1 MLSPR
6 KIEVVSNK
14 IKPVIRDVTFK
25 HANYKP
31 HKYQRLVHQSEARF
45 RVAACGR
52 RFGKSSLGGMDL
64 VTEAYIT
71 NQMKPMLDDMGKRRE
86 FWIIGPNYSDSEKEF
101 RVAWNALNKLGL
113 PFDKPGSYYN
123 PNAGSMTISAFKG
136 KYLINA
142 KSAAHPESLV
152 GEGLNG
158 VIMAE
163 AAKQKESTWLKYIR
177 PMLSDFLGWAL
188 FTSTPEGRNWFHEM
202 WNRGQ
207 SIEHSDYES
216 WRLQS
221 WLNPYLYT
229 ELTKLRAV
237 KNLQYLL
244 KNRFQITEEM
254 KDKLDIDPEIVSLII
269 DLTEETFNQEIAAA
283 FTDYVGLVF
292 KDFDEEVHVQD
303 LPFYEDW
310 ETVAAVDYGFRNPF
324 VWLVLQ
330 INPADGTVHVFDE
343 YYERG
348 KTIDEIPQEL
358 IQRRLTYSQ
367 IKDFYPDPA
376 SPGDSAV
383 LQDKLSIRPISG
395 TGGEISFRIRA
406 IRAALKVRNPHLEWG
421 SPDRKPRLLVN
432 RRCTQ
437 TIREF
442 NAYRYPATKE
452 ESSNNPPENPLKKD
466 DHTMEALGRFFA
478 GRFGQTTSERHV
490 RVSSAGYGG

>member
-1 MLSPR
+1 MLNPR

-14 IKPVIRDVTFK
+14 IKPVVRETTFK
-25 HANYKP
+25 HANYNP
-31 HKYQRLVHQSEARF
+31 HKYQRLVHNSSARF

-71 NQMKPMLDDMGKRRE
+71 SQMLPMLDEMGKRRE
-86 FWIIGPNYSDSEKEF
+86 FWIVGPNYSDSEKEF
-101 RVAWNALNKLGL
+101 RVAWNSLNKLQL
-113 PFDKPGSYYN
+113 PFDKPGSYNN
-123 PNAGSMTISAFKG
+123 PNAGDMHISAFGG
-136 KYLINA
+136 KFLINA

-188 FTSTPEGRNWFHEM
+188 FSSTPEGRNWFYEM

-207 SIEHSDYES
+207 SIEHADYES

-221 WLNPYLYT
+221 WLNPFLYQQI
-229 ELTKLRAV
+229 TKIQAV
-237 KNLQYLL
+237 KQLQYLL
-244 KNRFQITEEM
+244 KNHFQITEALEE
-254 KDKLDIDPEIVSLII
+254 KLDIDPEIVSLIL

-283 FTDYVGLVF
+283 FTDFVGLVF

-303 LPFYEDW
+303 LEFHPDW
-310 ETVAAVDYGFRNPF
+310 ETCAAVDYGFRNPF
-324 VWLVLQ
+324 VWLVIQ
-330 INPADGTVHVFDE
+330 VNPANGTTHVFDE
-343 YYERG
+343 YYMSG
-348 KTIDEIPQEL
+348 KTIDEIPEEL
-358 IQRRLTYSQ
+358 KAHRVLYPQ
-367 IKDFYPDPA
+367 IRNFYPDPA

-383 LQDKLSIRPISG
+383 LQDKLFINPVGG
-395 TGGEISFRIRA
+395 TGGELNLRIRA
-406 IRAALKVRNPHLEWG
+406 IRQALKVRNPHLPWG
-421 SPDRKPRLLVN
+421 HIDRTPRLLVN
-432 RRCTQ
+432 RRCTN

-466 DHTMEALGRFFA
+466 DHTLEALGRFFA
-478 GRFGQTTSERHV
+478 GRFAHTAPDRAT
-490 RVSSAGYGG
+490 RVSSAGYG